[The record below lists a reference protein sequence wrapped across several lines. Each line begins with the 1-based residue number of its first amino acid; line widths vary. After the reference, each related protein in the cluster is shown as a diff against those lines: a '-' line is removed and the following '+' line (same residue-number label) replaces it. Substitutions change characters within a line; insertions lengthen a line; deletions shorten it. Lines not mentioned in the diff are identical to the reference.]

1 MVWAVLEQRPNDAFS
16 QHLDDLLTWLSG
28 TNGNHADA
36 IDRAFAQQRLSK
48 EEARSVALQ
57 ALDAYLFDSQATPV
71 ARNVL
76 GLGTDTTTPEN
87 VRDRYRRLIKVFHPD
102 RNPEQEMWATRRA
115 EQINAAY
122 EELSAPANMTKAVNK
137 HLNLH
142 TQHVTERYSAQPVR
156 GPANQRFTPKP
167 TPLMRSPVF
176 SIIVLAC
183 CGLLAYTI
191 MVEVFSR

>member
-1 MVWAVLEQRPNDAFS
+1 MLEQQPDDAFG

-28 TNGNHADA
+28 TSGDHTDA
-36 IDRAFAQQRLSK
+36 IDRAFAQQGLSA
-48 EEARSVALQ
+48 EDARSVALQ
-57 ALDAYLFDSQATPV
+57 ALDSYLFNPQVTTPV
-71 ARNVL
+71 PRNVL
-76 GLGTDTTTPEN
+76 GLGTATTTPES

-102 RNPEQEMWATRRA
+102 RNPEQEAWATRRA

-137 HLNLH
+137 QLNLH
-142 TQHVTERYSAQPVR
+142 TQHVTARYSAQPIR
-156 GPANQRFTPKP
+156 GASSQRFTPKP

-183 CGLLAYTI
+183 CALLAYTI